1 MKKSEVDDALYEGI
15 SQFLVPAGFTAINP
29 ECGFKRP
36 TSFGFQEVIYDVR
49 GYAPKFIFSFSVAIR
64 FDAIQDV
71 VGPFSGISPEC
82 RDEAF
87 TIHVS
92 PEYFERKELNIEIC
106 SPEEV
111 SAALRIAESFFQ
123 EIVFPFF
130 DKCSSLEAAE
140 YLLNHDPNYNFT
152 GNYVYKAVCGVAAA
166 AVCRR
171 SDFLEIVERYR
182 QELGGY
188 IEPLRNRFE
197 AAVTYLTTNFL
208 AK

>member
-1 MKKSEVDDALYEGI
+1 MKKSEVDGALYEGL
-15 SQFLVPAGFTAINP
+15 SQFLVPAGFNAINT

-49 GYAPKFIFSFSVAIR
+49 GYGPQFIFSFSVAIR

-87 TIHVS
+87 TIHVR

-106 SPEEV
+106 SYAEV
-111 SAALRIAESFFQ
+111 SAALSIAESFFQ
-123 EIVFPFF
+123 KNIFPFF

-140 YLLNHDPNYNFT
+140 FLLNHDPNYNFT

-166 AVCRR
+166 AVCQR
-171 SDFLEIVERYR
+171 SDFPEIVERYR
-182 QELGGY
+182 RELGGF
-188 IEPLRNRFE
+188 IEPIRNRFE
-197 AAVTYLTTNFL
+197 AAVAHVSVNILRN
-208 AK
+208 